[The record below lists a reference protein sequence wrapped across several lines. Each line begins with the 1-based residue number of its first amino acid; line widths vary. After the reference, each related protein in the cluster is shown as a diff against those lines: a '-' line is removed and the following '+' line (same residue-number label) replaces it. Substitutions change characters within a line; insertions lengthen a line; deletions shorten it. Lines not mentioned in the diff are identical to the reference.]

1 MKSHFKTTKA
11 NRQLN
16 WGKVLRIVV
25 TAMIAFGVVA
35 QVAPSPVAARTVVA
49 WGGCAPN
56 C

>member
-1 MKSHFKTTKA
+1 MKSLFNTSKTQ
-11 NRQLN
+11 RQIN
-16 WGKVLRIVV
+16 WGKALRIVI

-35 QVAPSPVAARTVVA
+35 QVAPSPAAARSIVA